1 MKPRVPQAG
10 ISPERYKEESA
21 VELYDRLMRI
31 MKKAGLLDEVI
42 NKYLEIG
49 IRSGRVL
56 EVACGTGNLGL
67 EWLRETRDTILV
79 QLDLSPDIL
88 KKAKQNAKEYGLD
101 QRVAHIVADAHK
113 IPFEDNTF
121 DGVFSHFSLH
131 EWYEPRRVFDEI
143 HRILRLGGRYC
154 ITDGRRDINFISKL
168 YQQLWIMK
176 RVGIKM
182 ILKTMK
188 DFNKDEVKQGFLA
201 SINACYT
208 VNEISSI
215 INETKLKEGCLVKR
229 SDLSRGFYLEIRGEK
244 II

>member
-10 ISPERYKEESA
+10 INPERYKEESA
-21 VELYDRLMRI
+21 VETYDRLMRM
-31 MKKAGLLDEVI
+31 MKKAGLLDGLI
-42 NKYLEIG
+42 NKYFEIG
-49 IRSGRVL
+49 IRSGHVL

-67 EWLRETRDTILV
+67 EWLRKTQDTTLV

-88 KKAKQNAKEYGLD
+88 KKAKQNAKEYGLGH
-101 QRVAHIVADAHK
+101 RVAHIVADAHK
-113 IPFEDNTF
+113 MPFKDDTF

-131 EWYEPRRVFDEI
+131 EWYEPKEVFDEI
-143 HRILRLGGRYC
+143 YRVLRPEGRYY
-154 ITDGRRDINFISKL
+154 ITDGRRDINLILKL
-168 YQQLWIMK
+168 YQQLWVMK
-176 RVGIKM
+176 RIGIKT

-188 DFNKDEVKQGFLA
+188 GFNIDEVKQSFQE

-215 INETKLKEGCLVKR
+215 INETKLKEGCLVGR
-229 SDLSRGFYLEIRGEK
+229 SDLFHGFYLEIRGVK